1 MKVIV
6 RAVYN
11 YFRMLRKDSGAHFTY
26 NLGVGLVRVSLLF
39 FLWGALIFAEWYV
52 LGNPAFTLES
62 NAQIT
67 VIKVAPVEPADRG
80 HIKGLRASFLAERLD
95 NGEKIEM
102 TQFVSY
108 EMGEYYAVHLNE
120 NIGEFNLFSLTGTGK
135 NSGKDMGWYIAQK
148 PKFSAEW
155 EYYFSTPG
163 AHAPVQTWAIWVSFA
178 VSLVLFL
185 MGRRQIR
192 LSMKYPRSD
201 VPVELSGAPDIMY
214 NDEYFRERAGEAVRA
229 DMQRNAES
237 TPLLT
242 GYTDNKTKGVEGK

>member
-11 YFRMLRKDSGAHFTY
+11 YFRMLHKDSGAHFTY

-39 FLWGALIFAEWYV
+39 FLWGALIFAEWFI
-52 LGNPAFTLES
+52 LGNPSFTSEGT
-62 NAQIT
+62 AEIT
-67 VIKVAPVEPADRG
+67 VKEVAHIDPEDRG
-80 HIKGLRASFLAERLD
+80 NIKGLRASFLAVRDD
-95 NGEKIEM
+95 NGETVEV

-108 EMGEYYAVHLNE
+108 ERGKFYSSCIGMNVGEYRLY
-120 NIGEFNLFSLTGTGK
+120 SLAGTGK
-135 NSGKDMGWYIAQK
+135 NSGIDMGWYIAEK
-148 PKFSAEW
+148 PRFSAEW

-229 DMQRNAES
+229 DMQRNTES